1 MISISYFCFRFCWF
15 VWRSR
20 VFPLA
25 VKASR
30 NNRERATEVHATS
43 AAGHVLIGHLIAGL
57 RTPHLVRSAR
67 GAAVRT
73 AGEGK
78 RGKKGEGQCSQRKVQ
93 FHSMSFC
100 FELSVFAN
108 GGVPFTMGVSRR
120 PDMSVARLVGKAVHF
135 CSPETLQSLGRGRI
149 RRATAGIR
157 PEPGR

>member
-1 MISISYFCFRFCWF
+1 M
-15 VWRSR
+15 
-20 VFPLA
+20 
-25 VKASR
+25 KASR
-30 NNRERATEVHATS
+30 NNRERATEVQATS
-43 AAGHVLIGHLIAGL
+43 AAGHVLIGHLIAGF

-93 FHSMSFC
+93 FHSMFFC

-135 CSPETLQSLGRGRI
+135 LLSRNAPKPRQRPVQKSDCRYS
-149 RRATAGIR
+149 AGAR
-157 PEPGR
+157 PVTFLKARLNCDSEPDVVC